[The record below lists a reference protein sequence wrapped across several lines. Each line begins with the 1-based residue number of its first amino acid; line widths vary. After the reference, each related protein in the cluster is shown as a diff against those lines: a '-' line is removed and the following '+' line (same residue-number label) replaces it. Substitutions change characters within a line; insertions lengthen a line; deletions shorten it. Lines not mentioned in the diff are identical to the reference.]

1 MKCHFLAGIVVALL
15 SAGPVV
21 HAEPARPTAD
31 QVLWQSYEIGM
42 FVHFSMNTWQDQEYD
57 DLSTP
62 LSEFNPERL
71 DTDQWARV
79 AQDMGAKYIVFVAK
93 HVGGFCMW
101 PTETTDYS
109 VKSTPWRNG
118 QGDVMADLAD
128 SCQRYGIRLG
138 VYLSPADRKHG
149 ATVGGR
155 CETPEAQARYAE
167 TYRRQ
172 LTELLSNYGD
182 MVEVWFDGSLV
193 IEVGDI
199 LEAHAPR
206 AMVFQGPHATIRWV
220 GNEDGYA
227 PYPAWNSVP
236 AIQAKSG
243 VATAAHGD
251 PDGEVWMPLENDA
264 RIRANWFWNSKNHI
278 TLKSVEQLMNMYYAS
293 VGRGAV
299 LLLNHTPDRTG
310 LIPEAD
316 AQRSK
321 EFRQEVQRRF
331 GRSLAETNGA
341 GTEHEIR
348 FESKTKVDHVI
359 IMENIEFGERV
370 RAYVLEGLVGETWQE
385 LDRGIS
391 VGYKRIDGFSPVEL
405 NAIRL
410 RVTESSEVPVIRRFA
425 VFHTGVEGEN
435 VEDDVHVWAPPES
448 TFDQLQVDF
457 WDDKR
462 ITAEGTTLS
471 IALQAYCVEATQYEV
486 AFEPN
491 DGDLEGL
498 AILGASLL
506 FNGISAPE
514 FVQIG
519 EAPGTININ
528 ITGLDPSIT
537 LQVRVQRK
545 GPLQPGKILLRKRKP
560 N

>member
-1 MKCHFLAGIVVALL
+1 MKFRLPIGIAIVFLLV
-15 SAGPVV
+15 GPMTY
-21 HAEPARPTAD
+21 AEPVRPSAD
-31 QVLWQSYEIGM
+31 QVLWQRYEIGM
-42 FVHFSMNTWQDQEYD
+42 FIHFSMNTWQDREYD

-62 LSEFNPERL
+62 LSKFNPEQL
-71 DTDQWARV
+71 DSDQWARV
-79 AQDMGAKYIVFVAK
+79 ARDMGAKYMVLVAK
-93 HVGGFCMW
+93 HVGGFCLW

-109 VKSTPWRNG
+109 VKNTPWRNG

-155 CETPEAQARYAE
+155 CETPDAQARYAE
-167 TYRRQ
+167 IYRQQ
-172 LTELLSNYGD
+172 LTELLSNYGE

-220 GNEDGYA
+220 GNEAGYA

-243 VATAAHGD
+243 VATAAHGA

-264 RIRANWFWNSKNHI
+264 RIRANWFWNTKNRT
-278 TLKSVEQLMNMYYAS
+278 TLKSVEELTKIYYAS

-310 LIPEAD
+310 LIPAAD
-316 AQRSK
+316 AERAK
-321 EFRQEVQRRF
+321 EFHQEIQRRF

-341 GTEHEIR
+341 GTELEIR

-359 IMENIEFGERV
+359 LMENIEFGERV
-370 RAYVLEGLVGETWQE
+370 RAYVLEGQIDETWQE
-385 LDRGIS
+385 LNRGIS
-391 VGYKRIDGFSPVEL
+391 VGSKRIDSFPPVEV

-410 RVTESSEVPVIRRFA
+410 RVTESSEVPIIDRFA
-425 VFHTGVEGEN
+425 VFHTGVEGYDL
-435 VEDDVHVWAPPES
+435 EDDVHVWAPPES
-448 TFDQLQVDF
+448 TFKELQVGF

-462 ITAEGTTLS
+462 ITAEGSTLS
-471 IALQAYCVEATQYEV
+471 IPLGAYCDEATQYEV
-486 AFEPN
+486 AFVSN
-491 DGDLEGL
+491 DGRLEGL
-498 AILGASLL
+498 AIIETDIL

-514 FVQIG
+514 FVEMG
-519 EAPGTININ
+519 KAPGTLNIN

-537 LQVRVQRK
+537 LKVRVKRQ
-545 GPLQPGKILLRKRKP
+545 GPLRPGKIMLRKRTSD
-560 N
+560 